1 MKVKVDINKLEEQ
14 IYAKRREVRYDMRD
28 LTVEYIAHKYS
39 DGIEYSSVDE
49 DKRDSIETKRNFIY
63 VPEYQREFT
72 WDEKRSSKLIESIL
86 LGLPI
91 PFIFVAENT
100 DGAWEIVDGSQR
112 IRTIH
117 AFVNNELMLSGLQS
131 LTLANNF
138 YFKNLDESRKGKF
151 LDTALRLIILSEETS
166 EDVKKDMFER
176 INRGSDLLKSME
188 KRKGIYMGDFTR
200 FVYAYVESNKDL
212 NDLLIVDK
220 WLENRQEKQE
230 LLLRFF
236 AFSENS
242 TYKKGISGSLSEFL
256 DKYLERKNNE
266 LALLDKSQI
275 SIELNKYKEKIDA
288 VVLAVKE
295 HFPYGF
301 RHKKNPQTK
310 RAVFEAISVGTW
322 LAINNGGISS
332 DITKEIISDKLNSP
346 ALQKYTHTANHI
358 HKQEKLNGRVEF
370 IFNLLVNG
378 E

>member
-1 MKVKVDINKLEEQ
+1 MNKRVDLNKLEEQ

-28 LTVEYIAHKYS
+28 LTVEYIADKYS
-39 DGIEYSSVDE
+39 DGVEYSSVDE
-49 DKRDSIETKRNFIY
+49 EKRDSIETKRNILY

-131 LTLANNF
+131 LNLANNV
-138 YFKNLDESRKGKF
+138 YFKDLDKSRKGKF

-188 KRKGIYMGDFTR
+188 KRKGIYMGNFTR
-200 FVYAYVESNKDL
+200 FIYKYVESNQDL
-212 NDLLIVDK
+212 NDLLRVDK

-236 AFSENS
+236 AFSEDS
-242 TYKKGISGSLSEFL
+242 AYKKGVSGSLSDYL
-256 DKYLERKNNE
+256 DRYLEKKNNE
-266 LALLDKSQI
+266 LALLDKPQV
-275 SIELNKYKEKIDA
+275 ELEINKYKERIDS

-322 LAINNGGISS
+322 LAINKGSISNEISS
-332 DITKEIISDKLNSP
+332 EFILEKLNSP
-346 ALQKYTHTANHI
+346 ELQKYTHTANHI
-358 HKQEKLNGRVEF
+358 HKKEKLNGRIEF
-370 IFNLLVNG
+370 ICNLLVKG